1 MKKTI
6 IVGVDGGATKVSAW
20 QVIFDHEKK
29 IFRLGENNAEG
40 KYAEIPG
47 FLKDFTP
54 VDVGL
59 QFRELAEN
67 HIRQTDAEKQ
77 QEAVY
82 VEACARAIIQIAR
95 SSNAHNLIIGIGM
108 PGLKTGDK
116 RGINVVANGPRM
128 LHYSDLLEERL
139 RLENIQL
146 AAPIARLG
154 SDADYCGIGENYA
167 GDGAFR
173 PVENAYYL
181 GGGTGVADALK
192 LHGSLLPFDQTK
204 SWLAKTWEM
213 KYSDG
218 RSLERFCSASGIQSI
233 YAAHSGLE
241 ISTLNESGIFPPQ
254 IAQKA
259 LERDQAAADTFRT
272 VTGALA
278 AIIYERLETIYC
290 GWQKTFE
297 FMNPNRESLTADHP
311 FRETL
316 LDRVVLGQRLGQ
328 LFVDPAGEKVLTVPL
343 QTLLDEKIQNSS
355 RLDDKAK
362 KHYQHVSRF
371 LIPSHL
377 REAPALG
384 AGIDAFFSWENEG

>member
-29 IFRLGENNAEG
+29 IFCLGDNNAEG
-40 KYAEIPG
+40 TYAEIPG
-47 FLKDFTP
+47 YLKDFKP
-54 VDVGL
+54 VDVAV
-59 QFRELAEN
+59 QFRELAGN
-67 HIRQTDAEKQ
+67 QIRQTEEEKQ
-77 QEAVY
+77 QEAVF
-82 VEACARAIIQIAR
+82 VEACARAIIRIAR
-95 SSNAHNLIIGIGM
+95 DGEAGNLIVGIGM

-146 AAPIARLG
+146 ASPIARLG
-154 SDADYCGIGENYA
+154 SDADYCGIGENHA
-167 GDGAFR
+167 EDGAFR

-192 LHGSLLPFDQTK
+192 LRGTLVPFDQTK

-233 YAAHSGLE
+233 YAAHSGQDIRE
-241 ISTLNESGIFPPQ
+241 LNDAGIFPPQ

-259 LERDQAAADTFRT
+259 LDADPAAAETFRT
-272 VTGALA
+272 VTEALA
-278 AIIYERLETIYC
+278 AIIYERLETLYC
-290 GWQKTFE
+290 GWHNAFE
-297 FMNPNRESLTADHP
+297 FMNPNRDALSADHP
-311 FRETL
+311 YRGAL
-316 LDRVVLGQRLGQ
+316 LDKVVLGQRLGQ
-328 LFVDPAGEKVLTVPL
+328 LYVDAAGEKVLAAPL
-343 QTLLDEKIQNSS
+343 QALLDEKIKNSS
-355 RLDDKAK
+355 LLDDKAK
-362 KHYQHVSRF
+362 KHYAPVSRF
-371 LIPSHL
+371 LTPSQL

>member
-1 MKKTI
+1 MKKTT

-20 QVIFDHEKK
+20 QVIFNHEKK
-29 IFRLGENNAEG
+29 IFCLGDHNAEG
-40 KYAEIPG
+40 KYADIPG
-47 FLKDFTP
+47 FLSDFTP
-54 VDVGL
+54 VDVAV
-59 QFRELAEN
+59 QFKELAEG
-67 HIRQTDAEKQ
+67 HIRQTDEEKQ
-77 QEAVY
+77 QETVY
-82 VEACARAIIQIAR
+82 VEACARAILKIAR
-95 SSNAHNLIIGIGM
+95 ATAADNLIIGIGM
-108 PGLKTGDK
+108 PGLKTADK

-146 AAPIARLG
+146 ASPIARLG

-167 GDGAFR
+167 EDGAFR

-192 LHGSLLPFDQTK
+192 LHGTLVPFDQTK

-213 KYSDG
+213 KYTDG

-233 YAAHSGLE
+233 YADLSGMDIRE
-241 ISTLNESGIFPPQ
+241 LNAAGLFPPQ
-254 IAQKA
+254 IARKA
-259 LERDQAAADTFRT
+259 LEGDEAAVKTFRA
-272 VTGALA
+272 VTEALA
-278 AIIYERLETIYC
+278 AIIYERLETLYC

-297 FMNPNRESLTADHP
+297 FMNPNRDALAGDHP
-311 FRETL
+311 YRGSWF
-316 LDRVVLGQRLGQ
+316 DKVILGQRLGQ
-328 LFVDPAGEKVLTVPL
+328 LYVDEAGQKVLATPL
-343 QTLLDEKIQNSS
+343 QALLEEKIKHSTC
-355 RLDDKAK
+355 LDDKAR
-362 KHYQHVSRF
+362 KHYAQVSQF